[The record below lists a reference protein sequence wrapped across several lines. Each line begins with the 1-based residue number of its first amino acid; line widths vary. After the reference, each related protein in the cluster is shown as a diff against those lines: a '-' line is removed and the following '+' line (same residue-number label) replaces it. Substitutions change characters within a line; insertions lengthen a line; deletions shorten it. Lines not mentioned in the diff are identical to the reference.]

1 MRHITPSLHLPTS
14 EARKCVLLD
23 PALTPVCV
31 SFAGVQ
37 HATRGESFGLYT
49 LLETMPGETIAQY
62 STVSLQTLAVY
73 GFRPVIV

>member
-14 EARKCVLLD
+14 EALKCALLD
-23 PALTPVCV
+23 PALPAACA
-31 SFAGVQ
+31 SFAGIQ
-37 HATRGESFGLYT
+37 QTTRGESFGLYT
-49 LLETMPGETIAQY
+49 LLETMPGDTIAQY